1 MSDVSHPPDS
11 GEIIIERI
19 NRPNGG
25 YRVRIKRA
33 DPLVRIGLELL
44 ELIQS
49 DDAPMCGSDDRPVLS
64 IEDGVVM
71 LQDDY
76 AHQSCYR
83 LGGLDVTGRARW
95 MEKL

>member
-1 MSDVSHPPDS
+1 VSDS

-33 DPLVRIGLELL
+33 DWRVRISLELL
-44 ELIQS
+44 DLIQS
-49 DDAPMCGSDDRPVLS
+49 EDAPKLGDDDRPVLS
-64 IEDGVVM
+64 IEDGVLM

-76 AHQSCYR
+76 AYQSCYR
-83 LGGLDVTGRARW
+83 LGDLDDTGRARW